1 MMKFCT
7 MLPLLLILSPDY
19 AFGVFYCPGWLV
31 YLAMIYSG
39 LGTLAAH
46 MIGNKLILINFAL
59 QKYEANFRYYIV
71 QVRDH
76 AESIA
81 LYNSEEVE
89 KAKINERFSWL
100 VRCWWMLMK
109 YAKRLQFFTSFYYQ
123 TSSTFPYL
131 VLAPNYFK
139 GQITLGEMFMLFSAL
154 GMVKGGFDWLLAS
167 YTTLTDYRACVDR
180 LSNFWDAV
188 DAAPSKCSHVE
199 TLENAPED
207 AAGAVVVAKDIS
219 LRLPGKEER
228 KLWDGAGLVV
238 KPGQFILLSAPE
250 GTGKSCFLRALAGI
264 WPYATGSVFMED
276 SSLFLPQRPYVPQG
290 TLKQAVAYPEQAKN
304 YSDEDVRK
312 ALEVVKLETVR
323 NRELSE
329 DANWELA
336 LSGGEQQRLAMARVL
351 LNRPKVL
358 FLDEATSALSEEGT
372 LEVYS
377 LLRQKGTL
385 PEGAAVISISHD
397 LKLLEP
403 MHDVH
408 YRYDPETS
416 GWAQVTKP

>member
-1 MMKFCT
+1 

-19 AFGVFYCPGWLV
+19 AFGVYYCPGWLV
-31 YLAMIYSG
+31 YCAMIYSG
-39 LGTLAAH
+39 IGTLAAH
-46 MIGNKLILINFAL
+46 GIGNRLILINFAL

-81 LYNSEEVE
+81 LYGSEDVE
-89 KAKINERFSWL
+89 SAKIKERFSWL

-109 YAKRLQFFTSFYYQ
+109 YAKRLGFFTSFYYQ

-139 GQITLGEMFMLFSAL
+139 GQISLGEMFMLFSAL
-154 GMVKGGFDWLLAS
+154 GMVKNGFDWLLSS

-188 DAAPSKCSHVE
+188 EAAPDKCSHVKVLDE
-199 TLENAPED
+199 APTD
-207 AAGAVVVAKDIS
+207 AAGAVVVAQDIC
-219 LRLPGKEER
+219 LQLPGKQER
-228 KLWDGAGLVV
+228 KLWNNASLVV

-264 WPYATGSVFMED
+264 WPYATGNVFMED

-290 TLKQAVAYPEQAKN
+290 TLKQAVTYPEKAEN
-304 YSDEDVRK
+304 YTDEDVRK
-312 ALEVVKLETVR
+312 ALQVAKLDAVKE
-323 NRELSE
+323 RELSE
-329 DANWELA
+329 DTNWELS
-336 LSGGEQQRLAMARVL
+336 LSGGEQQRLAIARVV

-372 LEVYS
+372 LEVYN

-397 LKLLEP
+397 LTLLEP
-403 MHDVH
+403 LHDAH
-408 YRYDPETS
+408 YHYDVETS
-416 GWAQVTKP
+416 SWTQATKH